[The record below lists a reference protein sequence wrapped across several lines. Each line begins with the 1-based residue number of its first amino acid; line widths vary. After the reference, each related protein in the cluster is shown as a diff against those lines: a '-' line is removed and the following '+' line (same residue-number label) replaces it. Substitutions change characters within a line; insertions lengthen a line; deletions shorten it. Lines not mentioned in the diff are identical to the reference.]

1 MYNFKIHEVM
11 KTVKFI
17 MGIAAMALTTT
28 AMAQATYTD
37 KDGNEYQFKKH
48 AFLDLQGGAQY
59 TLGEAK
65 FGDLISPNVQLGLG
79 YQFSPLFGMRL
90 QANGWQSKGGW
101 AGFRANP
108 GETPYN
114 ATYKFKYVAPGV
126 DFMFNLSN
134 LFCGWNP
141 NRVLNVTAFLGGG
154 ANIAWDNDEVNE
166 LATTMKN
173 TSAYNLE
180 YLWDG
185 TKVRPYGRA
194 GLELAFKVS
203 KSVSLMLEG
212 NANITSDKYNS
223 KKAGNLD
230 WYFNAL
236 AGLRINLGKSATKK
250 EKPVEPEPAPAP
262 VQKVEEPAPAPAPV
276 VEKKVEEIRRDI
288 FFTINSN
295 KISEKENKKILE
307 VIDFLVKYPEAKVV
321 VTGYADKGTGND
333 RVNDRIAAKRAAA
346 VVWMLEKRYGIPAE
360 RITEESKGAR
370 VQPFAENDK
379 NRVSIMIAK

>member
-1 MYNFKIHEVM
+1 MKRFKRVL
-11 KTVKFI
+11 F
-17 MGIAAMALTTT
+17 ASALLLGATS

-37 KDGNEYQFKKH
+37 KEGNEYQFKKH

-65 FGDLISPNVQLGLG
+65 FGDLISPNVQFGLG
-79 YQFSPLFGMRL
+79 YQFSPVFGMRL

-101 AGFRANP
+101 SGFRANP

-114 ATYKFKYVAPGV
+114 ATYKFKYVAPGL

-166 LATTMKN
+166 LATTIKN

-212 NANITSDKYNS
+212 NANVISDKYNS
-223 KKAGNLD
+223 KKADNPD

-262 VQKVEEPAPAPAPV
+262 VQKVEEPAPAPV

>member
-1 MYNFKIHEVM
+1 MIVNTM
-11 KTVKFI
+11 KSLF
-17 MGIAAMALTTT
+17 AASLLALGTTS

-37 KDGNEYQFKKH
+37 QNGDEYTFNKH
-48 AFLDLQGGAQY
+48 FFLDLQGGAQY

-65 FGDLISPNVQLGLG
+65 FGDLLSPNVQLGLG
-79 YQFSPLFGMRL
+79 YQFSPVFGMRL

-101 AGFRANP
+101 AGFRAQK

-114 ATYKFKYVAPGV
+114 ANYKFKYVAPGV

-141 NRVLNVTAFLGGG
+141 NRVLNVTAFAGAG

-166 LATTMKN
+166 LAATMKN
-173 TSAYNLE
+173 MNAYNLE

-212 NANITSDKYNS
+212 NANIISDKYNS
-223 KKAGNLD
+223 KKADNPD

-236 AGLRINLGKSATKK
+236 AGVRINLGKSYTKK
-250 EKPVEPEPAPAP
+250 AKP
-262 VQKVEEPAPAPAPV
+262 VEEPAPAPAPKQEYV
-276 VEKKVEEIRRDI
+276 APKPEPKPAPVEKKVEEIRRDI
-288 FFTINSN
+288 FFTINSC
-295 KISEKENKKILE
+295 KIAPSEDAKIRE
-307 VIDFLVKYPEAKVV
+307 VVDFLGKNPEAKVV

-333 RVNDRIAAKRAAA
+333 VINDRIAAKRAAA
-346 VVWMLEKRYGIPAE
+346 VVWMLTKKYNIPSE

-370 VQPFAENDK
+370 VQPFAENAE
-379 NRVSIMIAK
+379 NRVTIMIAK

>member
-1 MYNFKIHEVM
+1 M
-11 KTVKFI
+11 KSLKSL
-17 MGIAAMALTTT
+17 MAIATLALGTTSAMA
-28 AMAQATYTD
+28 ATYTD

-65 FGDLISPNVQLGLG
+65 FGDLLSPNVQLGLG
-79 YQFSPLFGMRL
+79 YQFSPVFGMRL

-101 AGFRANP
+101 SGFRANP

-173 TSAYNLE
+173 QNAYNLE

-223 KKAGNLD
+223 KKAGNPD

-250 EKPVEPEPAPAP
+250 EKPVEPAPAP

-333 RVNDRIAAKRAAA
+333 RINDRIAAKRAAA

-360 RITEESKGAR
+360 RIIEESKGSR
-370 VQPFAENDK
+370 VQPFAENDM